1 MRPYSKGMFGNILRY
16 MIVYLILRVK
26 VHDEVSKDCMSGVMD
41 QNAELWLK
49 NVCVRLREEV
59 L

>member
-1 MRPYSKGMFGNILRY
+1 MRPYSKGVFGNRLWY
-16 MIVYLILRVK
+16 MIVYIILLVK
-26 VHDEVSKDCMSGVMD
+26 VHDEVLKDFMSGVMD